1 MPLKNAKQKTAL
13 VMFGLFL
20 SVIAIEVVL
29 RLSAFAYLTF
39 QDYKNKKSRA
49 GQGNA
54 EYRILCLG
62 ESTTALGGEDSYP
75 SQLEA
80 VLNQKR
86 PDMDFKV
93 INEGVPGTDTFNILS
108 QLEYNLYRYKPD
120 MVAVMMGINDS
131 EDSRQYK
138 DGWEMARYL
147 VSELKI
153 YNLLRF
159 IKTSFERDKAVKE
172 IYLNRG
178 RTALARQR
186 YSRAQEM
193 FTLAGEIDPDDY
205 RIYIELGICYK
216 EQGRFGPA
224 EEMYKKAVEIAPLAF
239 DGHLELAAFYRN
251 QGRYSE
257 AQESYKKAL
266 ELEPSNQMLYIE
278 SGWCYS
284 DDGKF
289 QPAEEMF
296 KKAVES
302 FPRESAGYMDLARF
316 YRLQRRYP
324 DAKRILKEA
333 LRFARGEDLMWAY
346 IELAV
351 CYKEEG
357 KLKEAEECFRMAV
370 ESQPKKDT
378 AYIEFGSYYQ
388 ERKDYL
394 KAKEMFVKALEIKED
409 NPEVYQYL
417 GLISEVLGDSQ
428 EAWKYFR
435 REKFLRRKHKMT
447 TRRNYRKLKE
457 IVLKKGIE
465 LVCVQYPRRQVEG
478 LRLMFDSPGEV
489 SFVDNK
495 VIFDEA
501 VKKTGFRDYF
511 YDDFAGDFGH
521 CTAKGNALLAEN
533 VAQTIIEHI
542 DDK

>member
-1 MPLKNAKQKTAL
+1 MPIKNAKQKTAL
-13 VMFGLFL
+13 VVFGLFL
-20 SVIAIEVVL
+20 SVITIEIIL
-29 RLSAFAYLTF
+29 RLFAFAYLTF
-39 QDYKNKKSRA
+39 QDYKNNKFRT
-49 GQGNA
+49 GQRNA

-62 ESTTALGGEDSYP
+62 ESTTALGGEYSYP

-80 VLNQKR
+80 VLNQIR
-86 PDMDFKV
+86 PDRRFKV
-93 INEGVPGTDTFNILS
+93 INEGIPGTDTFNILS
-108 QLEYNLYRYKPD
+108 QLEYNLYRYKPY
-120 MVAVMMGINDS
+120 MVAVMMGINDT

-138 DGWEMARYL
+138 DGWEMARCI
-147 VSELKI
+147 VSELKV
-153 YNLLRF
+153 YQLLKF
-159 IKTSFERDKAVKE
+159 IKTYLERDKVLKE
-172 IYLNRG
+172 AYLNRG
-178 RTALARQR
+178 RTALSRQR

-324 DAKRILKEA
+324 DAERIFKEA

-394 KAKEMFVKALEIKED
+394 KAKEMFIKALEIKDD

-417 GLISEVLGDSQ
+417 GLISEALGDSQ
-428 EAWKYFR
+428 EARKYFR
-435 REKFLRRKHKMT
+435 REKFLRRKHKMV

-457 IVLKKGIE
+457 IVLKKGIR

-478 LRLMFDSPGEV
+478 LRFMFDSPEDV
-489 SFVDNK
+489 IFVDNK
-495 VIFDEA
+495 AVFDEA
-501 VKKTGFRDYF
+501 VKNTGYRDYF

-533 VAQTIIEHI
+533 VARTILKHI